1 MILQRVGVSLF
12 TLIAIV
18 SILLAAA
25 TIWLFVTNPVTVAT
39 AVNEGDISP
48 LIRNLAQVVYNAL
61 NPSAGG
67 AMPKGAPGQDYGR
80 LLEKAKQH
88 YAQRPAE
95 GELKPS

>member
-25 TIWLFVTNPVTVAT
+25 TIWLFVTNPVTVAN

-61 NPSAGG
+61 SG
-67 AMPKGAPGQDYGR
+67 
-80 LLEKAKQH
+80 LLK
-88 YAQRPAE
+88 Y
-95 GELKPS
+95 L